1 MKRFSEIDSLRIIA
15 SILVFISHYSFPFQ
29 YGNLSLIGDSLT
41 GLTGRVGVSIFFAV
55 SGYLAAH
62 SLSKKD
68 SSTIFYL
75 KRAIR
80 VLAPYNIA
88 YFFISSIL
96 IALGAI
102 NLVYFNAAPI
112 TNIITGEAT
121 FIKILPVFFGLDGI
135 SNALFGTQFYFLT
148 GEWFIG
154 TLIFLYLL
162 SPLLFKFITINIKSS
177 LIFIII
183 SILTS
188 TLIFHLITG
197 KINNPFWFFLV
208 RIPDF
213 LIGMFLFQYRS
224 LVLAYGKI
232 ILFCSWAISLLWT
245 TYHLATPHELVIAD
259 SVIPLAPSS
268 WIVSIPLT
276 LIFFITS
283 VSANNTYNLDALNH
297 LSKYSY
303 LFMLMQHVVINIYL
317 PQLPTSEF
325 TLFGFIFMLFFT
337 MTLTVALA
345 HLARKITS
353 PVERFLMYK
362 VQGMV
367 ILKKIAPTPINRQ

>member
-1 MKRFSEIDSLRIIA
+1 M
-15 SILVFISHYSFPFQ
+15 
-29 YGNLSLIGDSLT
+29 
-41 GLTGRVGVSIFFAV
+41 
-55 SGYLAAH
+55 
-62 SLSKKD
+62 
-68 SSTIFYL
+68 
-75 KRAIR
+75 
-80 VLAPYNIA
+80 
-88 YFFISSIL
+88 
-96 IALGAI
+96 
-102 NLVYFNAAPI
+102 
-112 TNIITGEAT
+112 
-121 FIKILPVFFGLDGI
+121 PVFFGLDGI